1 MFLTQAMLRASSYYL
16 PVTIP
21 DAISA
26 FGMPRLLR
34 WVKKIPP
41 AERPLLIGYM
51 LNALNRHGGGM
62 VISQQASEAE
72 LLRNIQKDLEPI
84 EKSVLANEPCVGEL
98 PRLDIIA
105 RFLASKK
112 HKLERLDFGRKTS
125 GQPSVNEC
133 MEEITAT
140 VLKRIKDY
148 RAKV

>member
-1 MFLTQAMLRASSYYL
+1 
-16 PVTIP
+16 
-21 DAISA
+21 
-26 FGMPRLLR
+26 

-41 AERPLLIGYM
+41 GEKPLLLGYM

-72 LLRNIQKDLEPI
+72 LLANIQQDLENV
-84 EKSVLANEPCVGEL
+84 EKDVLGGEPCVGEL

-112 HKLERLDFGRKTS
+112 HKLERLDFGKKTS

-148 RAKV
+148 RAKI

>member
-1 MFLTQAMLRASSYYL
+1 
-16 PVTIP
+16 
-21 DAISA
+21 
-26 FGMPRLLR
+26 
-34 WVKKIPP
+34 
-41 AERPLLIGYM
+41 M

-62 VISQQASEAE
+62 VISQQASEGE
-72 LLRNIQKDLEPI
+72 LFRNIQKDLEKV
-84 EKSVLANEPCVGEL
+84 ETEVLGNDPCVGEL

-112 HKLERLDFGRKTS
+112 HKLERLDFSRKTS